1 MRRVKELT
9 DIEAWRKARDLA
21 GRVYRT
27 TNSGLFRRD
36 FGLKDQIRRAAV
48 SVMANIAEGFGRKS
62 HKDFARF
69 LYTSK
74 ASAVE
79 VTSHLYLASDLEYLD
94 QDALEEFLDG
104 YDHIQRM
111 LMNLIKHLESK

>member
-1 MRRVKELT
+1 M
-9 DIEAWRKARDLA
+9 LA
-21 GRVYRT
+21 GKIYKL
-27 TNSGLFRRD
+27 TNSGEFKRD

-48 SVMANIAEGFGRKS
+48 SVMANIAEGFGRKT

-79 VTSHLYLASDLEYLD
+79 VTSHLYLAFDLEYLPKSD
-94 QDALEEFLDG
+94 FEELLDS
-104 YDHIQRM
+104 YDHVQRM
-111 LMNLIKHLESK
+111 IVNLIKHLES